1 MRGQKPLFFFSLFA
15 KILKMGNNVLLI
27 FQKLI
32 SLFLTKGIKILSIFV
47 GAYFINFFIQ
57 KILKEAITKGIKNGI
72 QEEEKKKRIETLIS
86 AFGGSLRFIIWIVA
100 ILMIV
105 AEFGIN
111 IGPILASLGIL
122 GFAIGMAAKDTVADF
137 ISGFFILLEGQ
148 YKVGD
153 RIKIGNIEG
162 KVVDFNLRRTIIK
175 DENGFLH
182 FYPNSQIKI
191 VARKIE

>member
-1 MRGQKPLFFFSLFA
+1 
-15 KILKMGNNVLLI
+15 MGNNVLLI